1 MLKDHSL
8 SPRLDSVI
16 SLSGMGDEE
25 LLSLRSRIDDRLN
38 IELKHVNLTEELGLQ
53 YRAGKLLLDQTQ
65 GDESVPA
72 NQKAQVSN
80 SVSAML
86 SSIVKMQETVYSID
100 RLKRYEAAFLKSV
113 ETLPKENKEAFF
125 DLYGEFLA
133 NKGA

>member
-72 NQKAQVSN
+72 NQKAQVFN